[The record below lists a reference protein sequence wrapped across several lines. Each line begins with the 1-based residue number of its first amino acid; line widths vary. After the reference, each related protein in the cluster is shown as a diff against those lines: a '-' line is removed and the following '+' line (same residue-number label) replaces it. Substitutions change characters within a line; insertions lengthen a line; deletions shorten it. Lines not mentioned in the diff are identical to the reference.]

1 MNDIF
6 ILVFFFSSII
16 ISLFFRKFSARV
28 FKPFANSFNACLLLL
43 DVVQHFDQVQRPL
56 LLQRPRSQYLI
67 HCLPLFHF
75 PTHWVSSI
83 LAASLNI
90 SLELF
95 RSSSCYPSCSFRKDV
110 SVALEGNSISSF
122 VSLNTGPRCSF
133 IIHQVKIKLT
143 SFTVDRFYTV
153 DFLDVI

>member
-16 ISLFFRKFSARV
+16 ISLFFCEVSARV
-28 FKPFANSFNACLLLL
+28 FKPFANSFNACSLLL
-43 DVVQHFDQVQRPL
+43 DLVQHFDQVQRL
-56 LLQRPRSQYLI
+56 FFYRLKPRSQYLI
-67 HCLPLFHF
+67 HSLPLFHF

-90 SLELF
+90 SSQLF
-95 RSSSCYPSCSFRKDV
+95 RSSSCYPSCSFRKDI

-122 VSLNTGPRCSF
+122 VSLNIGPRCSF
-133 IIHQVKIKLT
+133 IIYHVKIKLT
-143 SFTVDRFYTV
+143 SFTQSIGFT
-153 DFLDVI
+153 L

>member
-1 MNDIF
+1 MNIF

-16 ISLFFRKFSARV
+16 ISLFFCEVSARV

-43 DVVQHFDQVQRPL
+43 DLVQHFDQVQRPL
-56 LLQRPRSQYLI
+56 FFYRLKPRSQYLI

-90 SLELF
+90 SSQLF

-122 VSLNTGPRCSF
+122 VSLNIGPRCSF
-133 IIHQVKIKLT
+133 IIHHVKIKLT
-143 SFTVDRFYTV
+143 SFTQSIGFT
-153 DFLDVI
+153 L